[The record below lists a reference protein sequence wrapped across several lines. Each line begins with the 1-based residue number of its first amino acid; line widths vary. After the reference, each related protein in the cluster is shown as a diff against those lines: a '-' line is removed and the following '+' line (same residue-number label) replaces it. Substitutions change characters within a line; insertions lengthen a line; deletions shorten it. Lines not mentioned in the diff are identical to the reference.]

1 MGNKRYPHLFF
12 LIILAGAFCFSIVQI
27 PTEELSKEK
36 YTYEASPKGK
46 EKTKN
51 EIIEME
57 FVHSSEQTMCNQR
70 ILRPDGKEVIE
81 IEMLPDGSFL
91 SGTKYFMNEHGKTI
105 RTVRIARE
113 NGMVSVERHLE
124 EKTERKDIKLPSD
137 KILAVD
143 ASLLV
148 LMRNFPFDQGSQ
160 WDVFMVDFSR
170 QSVSV
175 SVRQAGVEK
184 VIVPSGEFECYRME
198 VVVKVF
204 IFRPK
209 IIFWITKTPP
219 HFLVKHTGKRG
230 PFTPEYIT
238 SLVSRYSALADG
250 N

>member
-1 MGNKRYPHLFF
+1 MDNKRFPFLFF
-12 LIILAGAFCFSIVQI
+12 LLILAGAFCFSIVQI
-27 PTEELSKEK
+27 PTEELPEEK
-36 YTYEASPKGK
+36 YTYEAAPKGK
-46 EKTKN
+46 EKSKN

-57 FVHSSEQTMCNQR
+57 FFHSSEQTACNQR
-70 ILRPDGKEVIE
+70 ILQPDGQEVIK

-91 SGTKYFMNEHGKTI
+91 QGTKYFMNEHGKTI
-105 RTVRIARE
+105 KTVRIVRE
-113 NGMVSVERHLE
+113 NGIVSIMRHLE
-124 EKTERKDIKLPSD
+124 EKTERKNIKLPSD
-137 KILAVD
+137 KVLAVD

-148 LMRNFPFDQGSQ
+148 LMRKFPFDQESQ

-175 SVRQAGVEK
+175 SIRQAGVEK
-184 VIVPSGEFECYRME
+184 VILPSGEFECYRME

-219 HFLVKHTGKRG
+219 HFLVKHKGKRG

-238 SLVSRYSALADG
+238 SLVSRDM
-250 N
+250 

>member
-1 MGNKRYPHLFF
+1 MGNKRFAHLFF
-12 LIILAGAFCFSIVQI
+12 LLIVTGVFCFSIVQI
-27 PTEELSKEK
+27 PTEELPKEK
-36 YTYEASPKGK
+36 YTYEAAPKGK
-46 EKTKN
+46 KEAKN

-57 FVHSSEQTMCNQR
+57 FFHSSEKTTCNQR
-70 ILRPDGKEVIE
+70 ILRSDGQEVIK
-81 IEMLPDGSFL
+81 IDMLPDGSFL
-91 SGTKYFMNEHGKTI
+91 QGTKYFMNENGKTI
-105 RTVRIARE
+105 RTVRIVRE
-113 NGMVSVERHLE
+113 KEKVSVERHFE
-124 EKTERKDIKLPSD
+124 QKTEGKDIKLPSD
-137 KILAVD
+137 KALAVD

-175 SVRQAGVEK
+175 SIRQAGVEK
-184 VIVPSGEFECYRME
+184 VILPSGEFECYRME

-219 HFLVKHTGKRG
+219 HFLVKHKGKRG

-238 SLVSRYSALADG
+238 SLVSRDK
-250 N
+250 

>member
-1 MGNKRYPHLFF
+1 MFKNRFPYLFF
-12 LIILAGAFCFSIVQI
+12 VLILAGVFSFSIVQI
-27 PTEELSKEK
+27 PTEEISEEK

-46 EKTKN
+46 EKTKI

-57 FVHSSEQTMCNQR
+57 FVHSSQQTRCNQK
-70 ILRPDGKEVIE
+70 ILRPDGQEVIK

-91 SGTKYFMNEHGKTI
+91 SGTKYFMNENRKTI
-105 RTVRIARE
+105 RTVRIVRE
-113 NGMVSVERHLE
+113 NGKVSVERHLE
-124 EKTERKDIKLPSD
+124 EKTEGKDIKLPID
-137 KILAVD
+137 KVLAVD

-175 SVRQAGVEK
+175 SIRQDGVEE
-184 VIVPSGEFECYRME
+184 VLVPSGEFECYRME

-238 SLVSRYSALADG
+238 SLVSRDK
-250 N
+250 